1 VFVGRR
7 TLEETCGDEA
17 QGEGRRNE
25 DRRLPAREPL
35 RIIEQLGQVPLSK
48 ALRQSLDL
56 VGYLVDVTC
65 CSVMVLFAELSR

>member
-25 DRRLPAREPL
+25 DCRLPAREPL
-35 RIIEQLGQVPLSK
+35 RIVEQLGQIPLSK

-56 VGYLVDVTC
+56 VRYLVHVAC
-65 CSVMVLFAELSR
+65 CGVLVLFAELLR